1 MKKFLL
7 FVFILMMA
15 VTASSVFAGAPTEY
29 EIPGVGTEINGFMVT
44 DVTYWD
50 QYATDVV
57 TLEHQKTGS
66 VLYWL
71 ANDNI
76 DRSYLIAYR
85 TPINDNTGMPHVFEH
100 ATLSGSRKYPGANI
114 HSELRFKTSNTYL
127 NAETYQIG
135 RAHV

>member
-57 TLEHQKTGS
+57 TLSFPRPVTRNISRNILRQLLLAGPSVPIATGIP
-66 VLYWL
+66 LF
-71 ANDNI
+71 
-76 DRSYLIAYR
+76 R
-85 TPINDNTGMPHVFEH
+85 
-100 ATLSGSRKYPGANI
+100 
-114 HSELRFKTSNTYL
+114 
-127 NAETYQIG
+127 
-135 RAHV
+135 